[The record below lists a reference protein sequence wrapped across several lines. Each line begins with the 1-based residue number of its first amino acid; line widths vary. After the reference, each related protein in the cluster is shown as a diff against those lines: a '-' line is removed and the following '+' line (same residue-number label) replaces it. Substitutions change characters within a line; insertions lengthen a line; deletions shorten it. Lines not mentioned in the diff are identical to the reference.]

1 MKSHEENISNC
12 ALEIH
17 EQNSKD
23 LFKNLLMKSQ
33 EENISNH
40 GLEIHEPNS
49 KDLCNNF
56 LRKSQ
61 KKRYKQLWTSDSR
74 TEIKGFIKKI
84 VLMKSQEENISN
96 YGLEIHEQKSK
107 DLFKKKP

>member
-33 EENISNH
+33 EENISN
-40 GLEIHEPNS
+40 
-49 KDLCNNF
+49 
-56 LRKSQ
+56 
-61 KKRYKQLWTSDSR
+61 
-74 TEIKGFIKKI
+74 
-84 VLMKSQEENISN
+84 